1 MTFGWPTALLALLL
15 VPAFL
20 GVYLWTQRRRRA
32 YALRFTN
39 LALLREVAGPGPGIR
54 RHIPPALFLVGL
66 AAALLAMAR
75 PELLLATPSEQASV
89 MLVLD
94 VSGSMAATDLQ
105 PTRMAAATQ
114 AASSLIESLPDG
126 AQVGVVSFSQAASL
140 AAPLSSN
147 PGESERALGRLR
159 ANGGTAVGEGLNLAL
174 DELSQRPSDSQG
186 NRAPAVVVLLSDGE
200 SNAGRPAASV
210 AERARSEGVRV
221 DTVGIGQ
228 RGVTTQVGGQQ
239 RVGLNE
245 TELQTIAATTGGQYF
260 YAADANQLAQVYSDL
275 GSQISWVEQ
284 RTEVSAIASGLG
296 ALFFVMAGL
305 LGLRWFGR
313 LP

>member
-1 MTFGWPTALLALLL
+1 MTFAWPSALLALLL

-20 GVYLWTQRRRRA
+20 GAYVWMQRRRRM

-39 LALLREVAGPGPGIR
+39 LALLREVAGSGPGVR

-66 AAALLAMAR
+66 AAALIALAR
-75 PELLLATPSEQASV
+75 PELVLAVPTQQASV

-105 PTRMAAATQ
+105 PTRLEAATQ
-114 AASSLIESLPDG
+114 AASTLIEALPDG
-126 AQVGVVSFSQAASL
+126 AQVGIVSFSQGASL

-147 PGESERALGRLR
+147 SAEAQRALGRLR

-174 DELSQRPSDSQG
+174 DALAQRPADAQG
-186 NRAPAVVVLLSDGE
+186 NRPPAVVVLLSDGE
-200 SNAGRPAASV
+200 SNAGRTPASV
-210 AERARSEGVRV
+210 AERARVEGVRV

-228 RGVTTQVGGQQ
+228 RGGRTLVAGQA
-239 RVGLNE
+239 RVGLDE
-245 TELQTIAATTGGQYF
+245 TTLQTIAQTTGGQYF
-260 YAADANQLAQVYSDL
+260 YAADSNQLSQVYAAL
-275 GSQISWVEQ
+275 GSQLSWVEQ
-284 RTEVSAIASGLG
+284 RTEVAFLASGLA
-296 ALFFVMAGL
+296 ALFFAIGGL
-305 LGLRWFGR
+305 LAMRWFSR